1 MAAFNKFNSFI
12 EAVFE
17 KKHDFSADTLK
28 WALTNTAPTAA
39 NSVLANITQVENGNG
54 YPGSNT
60 QTISA
65 SSQTGGVYSAF
76 MSGNVTFTAAG
87 GTIGPFR
94 YAVIYNDSA
103 TNDELVGFYDY
114 GSAVTLQIGESLTIN
129 SNGVTLITGS

>member
-17 KKHDFSADTLK
+17 KKHDFSADSFR
-28 WALTNTAPTAA
+28 WALTNAAPTAA
-39 NSVLANITQVENGNG
+39 NSVLANITQVANGNG

-65 SSQTGGVYSAF
+65 SSQTGGVYSAV

-114 GSAVTLQIGESLTIN
+114 GSAVTLQVGESLTIN